1 MTDRDIELSSKAS
14 INNGFESQ
22 QPLLALPPQSSDNAH
37 RQTWFR
43 SPVSFPTPTPKPT
56 TDLSCLRRKSRPD
69 LRVSYIHMAALLGF
83 VINIVIS
90 AVLSMDIP
98 LETKGTV
105 IRALNKVVWI
115 QNDLFAW
122 VYLPGFE
129 FEGEGEGKGKM

>member
-1 MTDRDIELSSKAS
+1 
-14 INNGFESQ
+14 
-22 QPLLALPPQSSDNAH
+22 
-37 RQTWFR
+37 
-43 SPVSFPTPTPKPT
+43 
-56 TDLSCLRRKSRPD
+56 
-69 LRVSYIHMAALLGF
+69 MAALLGF
-83 VINIVIS
+83 VIDIVIS